1 MERIGVLTS
10 YTRKQLSCEI
20 LNLSAGKRHE
30 TVALEEIKNT
40 LTQKIGYNANVIAIV
55 EAIA

>member
-1 MERIGVLTS
+1 MLTG
-10 YTRKQLSCEI
+10 YTREQLSCEI

-30 TVALEEIKNT
+30 IVAFEEIKNT
-40 LTQKIGYNANVIAIV
+40 LTQKIGYNADVVAIV

>member
-1 MERIGVLTS
+1 MLTG
-10 YTRKQLSCEI
+10 YTCEQLSCEI

-40 LTQKIGYNANVIAIV
+40 LTQKIGYNANVVAVV